1 MSSSSIPTSALY
13 VRVPATTAEK
23 LDRAAH
29 SLGVPKKELVVGLI
43 SRYVNPDDEA
53 DLGRLATLA
62 QPRRVTVDLSEPG
75 LTVGTYSYRE
85 YPLPEVLTAEQA
97 GQLLQLPPEM
107 VIGLAGSGELP
118 GRRLGGEW
126 RFSKAGL
133 LAWLAGSPSQ
143 GP

>member
-1 MSSSSIPTSALY
+1 MPNASEPTSALY
-13 VRVPATTAEK
+13 VRLPATTAEK

-53 DLGRLATLA
+53 DLERLASLA
-62 QPRRVTVDLSEPG
+62 QPRRLTVDLGEPA

-85 YPLPEVLTAEQA
+85 YSVPEVLTAEQA
-97 GQLLQLPPEM
+97 GQLLQLSAET
-107 VIGLAGSGELP
+107 VIELAGSGELP

-133 LAWLAGSPSQ
+133 LAWLAGSPQ
-143 GP
+143 QEP